1 MDNYKPPMAM
11 KRLGDLFERY
21 RTRIKAPQASVE
33 KECIVIIKELTQ
45 FDIQLSQLEY
55 TVGTRTISLR
65 VPSILRTEI
74 LFKKAEILEKL
85 KAHLGADNCPTY
97 IR

>member
-1 MDNYKPPMAM
+1 MDNYKPPMKM
-11 KRLGDLFERY
+11 KRMGDLFEKY
-21 RTRIKAPQASVE
+21 RTRFKAPQASVE
-33 KECIVIIKELTQ
+33 KECIVVIKELTQ
-45 FDIQLSQLEY
+45 FDLQPSQIEY
-55 TVGTRTISLR
+55 TVSTRTISLR

-74 LFKKAEILEKL
+74 LFKKTEILDTL

>member
-1 MDNYKPPMAM
+1 MDNYKPPLPM

-21 RTRIKAPQASVE
+21 RTRFKAPQASVE
-33 KECIVIIKELTQ
+33 KECIVIIKELTA

-55 TVGTRTISLR
+55 TVSTRTISLR

-74 LFKKAEILEKL
+74 LFKKTEILDRL

>member
-1 MDNYKPPMAM
+1 MDNYKPPMPM

-21 RTRIKAPQASVE
+21 RTRFKAPQASVE
-33 KECIVIIKELTQ
+33 KECIVIIEELTT
-45 FDIQLSQLEY
+45 FKLELNQLEY
-55 TVGTRTISLR
+55 TVSTKTLSLR
-65 VPSILRTEI
+65 VPSILRNEI
-74 LFKKAEILEKL
+74 LFQKTEILEKL

>member
-1 MDNYKPPMAM
+1 MDDYKPPAAM

-21 RTRIKAPQASVE
+21 RTQIKAPQASVE
-33 KECIVIIKELTQ
+33 KECVVVIQELTQ
-45 FDIQLSQLEY
+45 FELQLSQIEY
-55 TVGTRTISLR
+55 TVSTRTISLR

-74 LFKKAEILEKL
+74 LFKKTAILDTL
-85 KAHLGADNCPTY
+85 KARLGADNCPTY

>member
-1 MDNYKPPMAM
+1 MDDYKAPMAM

-33 KECIVIIKELTQ
+33 KECVLVIKELTN
-45 FDIQLSQLEY
+45 FDLQVSQIEY
-55 TVGTRTISLR
+55 TVSTKTISLR

-74 LFKKAEILEKL
+74 LFKKEAILKQL
-85 KAHLGADNCPTY
+85 SAHLGADSCPTH

>member
-1 MDNYKPPMAM
+1 MDNYKAPLAM

-21 RTRIKAPQASVE
+21 RTKIKAPQASVE
-33 KECIVIIKELTQ
+33 NECIIVIKELTQ

-55 TVGTRTISLR
+55 IVSTRTISLR

-74 LFKKAEILEKL
+74 LFKKPEILETL
-85 KAHLGADNCPTY
+85 KARLGADNCPTY

>member
-1 MDNYKPPMAM
+1 MDNYKAPMPM
-11 KRLGDLFERY
+11 KRLGDLFEHY
-21 RTRIKAPQASVE
+21 RTKFKAPQASVE
-33 KECIVIIKELTQ
+33 KECLVIIKELTQ
-45 FDIQLSQLEY
+45 FDLQLSQVEY
-55 TVGTRTISLR
+55 TVSTRTLSLR

-74 LFKKAEILEKL
+74 LLRKTEILEKL

>member
-1 MDNYKPPMAM
+1 MDDYKAPMPM

-33 KECIVIIKELTQ
+33 KECLVIINELTHLKLEMSH
-45 FDIQLSQLEY
+45 IEY
-55 TVGTRTISLR
+55 TVSTRTLSLR

-74 LFKKAEILEKL
+74 LFKKQLILDKL
-85 KAHLGADNCPTY
+85 KAHLGADSCPTY